1 MDRPPLL
8 GNIIR
13 PLLPLLITGALGLQ
27 AATIEA
33 RYSIAFWVIGHVGT
47 TTLKLTTG
55 QQRYRIE
62 ANATLEGIAALLAH
76 HHSEHF
82 LSEGHIDAQGRL
94 IPERYRVL
102 RTMDDYRREQLYR
115 FGRNGIT
122 LYQHEKMLVTLRRF
136 DPDTMR
142 YVAKSRPA
150 ERRAFLRLPYPAEDD
165 LLTLYFNARPQLE
178 SLASGDS
185 LTQHAAGTDGG
196 EVHVTRRPAP
206 YRYSVQLDQDIFRSA
221 RGEME
226 IETDEAYYVKNAVLK
241 DVLLFGD
248 LEVER
253 EWLRQSP

>member
-1 MDRPPLL
+1 M
-8 GNIIR
+8 IR
-13 PLLPLLITGALGLQ
+13 PLLPLLITAALGLQ

-33 RYSIAFWVIGHVGT
+33 RYSISFWVIGRVGT
-47 TTLKLTTG
+47 ASLKLTTE

-82 LSEGHIDAQGRL
+82 LSEGRIDAQGHL

-115 FGRNGIT
+115 FGPNGVT
-122 LYQHEKMLVTLRRF
+122 VYQHEKMLLTLRRF

-142 YVAKSRPA
+142 YVSKSRPA
-150 ERRAFLRLPYPAEDD
+150 ERRSFLRLPYRAWDD
-165 LLTLYFNARPQLE
+165 LLTIYFNARPQLE
-178 SLASGDS
+178 MLTPKDS
-185 LTQHAAGTDGG
+185 LTLRAAGADNG
-196 EVHVTRRPAP
+196 EVNVTRMPAP

-221 RGEME
+221 HGEME
-226 IETDEAYYVKNAVLK
+226 IETDKAYYVKNAVLK